1 MALPSYERSDTQLQ
15 GGNQAEVTGGVLR
28 AVDVGRCGKLK
39 NFALR
44 FRVADSLEHRFLL
57 VRTYRSIL
65 FGEIR
70 MPHDSH
76 FNRARL

>member
-1 MALPSYERSDTQLQ
+1 MALPSYEHGDTQFQ

-28 AVDVGRCGKLK
+28 AVNVGRCGKFG

-57 VRTYRSIL
+57 VRTYPSNPL
-65 FGEIR
+65 GEIR
-70 MPHDSH
+70 RPHDSH